1 MRRLFYLPWLIAG
14 VALVCAGFALK
25 LAGPWR
31 LDLASHSSGDLA
43 VVYSGDGGWVAL
55 DQAVA
60 KAVSHSGRA
69 VVGVDALR
77 YFWTARTPPEAAADL
92 AAIVRERPEGR
103 VVLIGY
109 SFGADALPIIV
120 RALPADV
127 RGRLAG
133 LVLIGPEAKG
143 DLEFRPSQWW
153 GAHTPNA
160 YPVASSVAALRGL
173 PVTCLYGRED
183 RRHAACPAFPA
194 WVRKIALP
202 GGHHFNGD
210 FTALG
215 RAVDQALAGSSR
227 PTAPR

>member
-1 MRRLFYLPWLIAG
+1 MVRFSRAWLFPAACLAG
-14 VALVCAGFALK
+14 LAILCAAFALK

-31 LDLASHSSGDLA
+31 LDLTSRPGGDLA

-55 DQAVA
+55 DQALA
-60 KAVSHSGRA
+60 KALSDSGCS

-77 YFWTARTPPEAAADL
+77 YFWRARTPTEAAGDL
-92 AAIVRERPEGR
+92 AAIIRETPQSP

-109 SFGADALPIIV
+109 SFGADALPTIV
-120 RALPADV
+120 KALPADV
-127 RGRLAG
+127 RDRIEA

-153 GAHTPNA
+153 GAHTANA
-160 YPVASSVAALRGL
+160 YPVAPAVAALRGL
-173 PVTCLYGRED
+173 PVICLYGRED
-183 RRHAACPAFPA
+183 RRHAACAAFPA

-210 FTALG
+210 FTAVG
-215 RAVDQALAGSSR
+215 RAVVAAF
-227 PTAPR
+227 